1 MALPVTQKNSVTVQT
16 TLPVQPYPLA
26 SERSPIKTE
35 RLIIRPFQAS
45 DLDALYE
52 LRQQPEVMQ
61 YTKRGVP
68 DINRTESQEILN
80 TMMGTPGN
88 SMFNFAICDGKT
100 NILIGTGGCHLR
112 VGQVGWP
119 EIGYMFR
126 KEAHGKG
133 YATEFVN
140 AFLAAYWALPR
151 VQTQVMVDAQ
161 TVELNEG
168 VTDARECL
176 GATTT
181 ADNKLSHSVLQKT
194 GFEHVK
200 AYREPANNPQEE
212 GDMVTL
218 WAWTL
223 KRPLNVT

>member
-1 MALPVTQKNSVTVQT
+1 MALPVTQKKSVTVQT
-16 TLPVQPYPLA
+16 TLPVQPYPFT
-26 SERSPIKTE
+26 SERNPIKTE
-35 RLIIRPFQAS
+35 RLIIRPFEAS

-68 DINRTESQEILN
+68 DINRTESQEVLN
-80 TMMGTPGN
+80 TMMGTPDN
-88 SMFNFAICDGKT
+88 SMYNFAICDGKT
-100 NILIGTGGCHLR
+100 NRLIGTGGCHLR

-119 EIGYMFR
+119 EIGYMLR
-126 KEAHGKG
+126 KEYHGKG
-133 YATEFVN
+133 YATEFVR
-140 AFLAAYWALPR
+140 AFLEAYWALPR
-151 VQTQVMVDAQ
+151 VRTEVVVDAS

-181 ADNKLSHSVLQKT
+181 AVNKLSHSVLLKT
-194 GFEHVK
+194 GFELVK

-223 KRPLNVT
+223 KYPLNVT